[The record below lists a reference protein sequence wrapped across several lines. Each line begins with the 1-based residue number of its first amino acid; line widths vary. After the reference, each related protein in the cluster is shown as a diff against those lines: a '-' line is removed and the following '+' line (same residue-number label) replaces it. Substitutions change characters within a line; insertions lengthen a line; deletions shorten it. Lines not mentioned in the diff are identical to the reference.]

1 MTFTALYAAHRPY
14 VRGVVRTL
22 GATEPDV
29 DDLTQEVFCVLL
41 RRPLQDSEPRGVRRW
56 LYQTARRV
64 VSNHRR
70 GRRREAPRLER
81 AWEAVP
87 PTCPE
92 GEAMRGEARERLA
105 HALAELPSEA
115 RALYRLSEAEGLPG
129 PVVAERL
136 GLNPNTAYA
145 RIRALRHRLAQ
156 AVLGDRPQRLSSSA
170 RILLLLAL
178 LLAALLVSQAGCTV
192 ALAPSSVVSRAEPA
206 REVPDDRRVALRP
219 ALRGPALALAAL
231 AAGR

>member
-22 GATEPDV
+22 GATAPDV

-41 RRPLQDSEPRGVRRW
+41 RRPLLDTEARGVRRW

-70 GRRREAPRLER
+70 GCRRETTRLEQ
-81 AWEAVP
+81 AWEP
-87 PTCPE
+87 LPTACPE

-105 HALAELPSEA
+105 QALAELPSEA
-115 RALYRLSEAEGLPG
+115 RALYRLSEAEELPG
-129 PVVAERL
+129 PVVAKRL
-136 GLNPNTAYA
+136 GLNENTAYA
-145 RIRALRHRLAQ
+145 RIRALRRRLSQ
-156 AVLGDRPQRLSSSA
+156 AVLGEKASRSSAA

-178 LLAALLVSQAGCTV
+178 LLAALLVSQVGCTV
-192 ALAPSSVVSRAEPA
+192 AGAPSSVVSRAA
-206 REVPDDRRVALRP
+206 AAGEVADDRP
-219 ALRGPALALAAL
+219 ALRRAAL
-231 AAGR
+231 GLAVVAVGR